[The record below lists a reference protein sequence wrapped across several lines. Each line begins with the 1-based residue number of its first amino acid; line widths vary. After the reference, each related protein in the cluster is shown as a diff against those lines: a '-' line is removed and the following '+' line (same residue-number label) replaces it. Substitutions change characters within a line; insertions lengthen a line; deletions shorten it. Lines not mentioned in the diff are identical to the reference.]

1 MTETK
6 ELVKALRCSA
16 QVMDEIDRCK
26 QCPYSAIEEIT
37 PDIEAMVPSDFEENG
52 KKYFVS
58 CDCDRMVSDAADLI
72 EKLTEGQNGSSI
84 SQELSRSEI

>member
-16 QVMDEIDRCK
+16 QVMDDVNLCRKCS
-26 QCPYSAIEEIT
+26 YSAIEEIT

-58 CDCDRMVSDAADLI
+58 CDCDRMVNDAADLI

-84 SQELSRSEI
+84 SQELSGSEI

>member
-16 QVMDEIDRCK
+16 QVMDGVD
-26 QCPYSAIEEIT
+26 QCRKCSYSAIEEIT

-84 SQELSRSEI
+84 SQELSGSEI